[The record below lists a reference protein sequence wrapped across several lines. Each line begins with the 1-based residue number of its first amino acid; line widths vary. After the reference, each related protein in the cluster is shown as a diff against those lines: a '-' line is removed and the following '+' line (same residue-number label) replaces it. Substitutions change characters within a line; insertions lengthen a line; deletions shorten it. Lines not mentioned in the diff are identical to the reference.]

1 MVPFFET
8 IWTSSMGNVSSIL
21 GNIQNVAYTLV
32 GVLLILGVYE
42 AFARGGNMRDL
53 LVHVLKCAI
62 CIFLITNWTAF
73 FTDITTNG
81 VFKIAGSLGGTDFYK
96 ALGTGQDGLTGI
108 GDMLTNQQSFS
119 WTGLGKDLAL
129 LINDGAIGL
138 AVFAYYIIYYA
149 FEILFTAW
157 GLILYALGPLLV
169 AMLPSSFVAPIGKQY
184 LQSLGQWLLWPILY
198 TVIGTLSTS
207 INTYQSTIT
216 VNGANNFA
224 QAIITLIFILMM
236 AVIPFIA
243 HSFIKGD
250 FANAAGTTMRM
261 AMAAA
266 SPSHAAGAHHSGGGD
281 SGDSGGSGGSGG
293 SSGGGGGG
301 GNGSSGNSSSG
312 GTSGPPAITPASD
325 TASTPSATPPA
336 GAGATSS
343 ASYGTY
349 TGDNAGAVEGG
360 QQAQAPSSTSTGG
373 SEESS
378 GFTSQGGYY
387 GHTMRSAG
395 SVDLTSGA

>member
-53 LVHVLKCAI
+53 LVHALKCAI

-96 ALGTGQDGLTGI
+96 ALGAGQDGLTGI

-119 WTGLGKDLAL
+119 WTDLGKDLAL

-138 AVFAYYIIYYA
+138 AVFANYIIYYA
-149 FEILFTAW
+149 FETLFTAW

-243 HSFIKGD
+243 HSLIKGD

-266 SPSHAAGAHHSGGGD
+266 SPAG
-281 SGDSGGSGGSGG
+281 
-293 SSGGGGGG
+293 
-301 GNGSSGNSSSG
+301 
-312 GTSGPPAITPASD
+312 
-325 TASTPSATPPA
+325 
-336 GAGATSS
+336 
-343 ASYGTY
+343 
-349 TGDNAGAVEGG
+349 
-360 QQAQAPSSTSTGG
+360 
-373 SEESS
+373 
-378 GFTSQGGYY
+378 
-387 GHTMRSAG
+387 RSFRE
-395 SVDLTSGA
+395 